1 MILPADTDKE
11 SGVFM
16 PLYAVYSQGH
26 ELFHYL
32 SLQDRQKLQRIVFE
46 DGSFRSKCNKLR
58 VVLGVCISA
67 VEERAIIYWEGY

>member
-1 MILPADTDKE
+1 MQ
-11 SGVFM
+11 
-16 PLYAVYSQGH
+16 LYAVYSQGH
-26 ELFHYL
+26 ELFHDL

-46 DGSFRSKCNKLR
+46 DGSFRAKRNKLR